1 VKTLSLRARLTLW
14 YTIALVLVL
23 ALFGGDV
30 LIEQKRLGIRRADQ
44 ELESVRAT
52 LANVFREEL
61 RELDAPDLAARE
73 AKDAIRSLGD
83 EIAILDG
90 GGRPLATQLDQVTL
104 DDIVPRQSGPSV
116 MTIDSASGE
125 WRVHSRRVTISGGT
139 YTLVVARPLTD
150 LAREQREVR
159 EAMFVVI
166 PLALLLAGAGG
177 WWLAS
182 IGLRPVT
189 QMASRAASI
198 PLTGTEDLG
207 PVPRDDELGQLA
219 RAFNALVSRLR
230 AALQTQRQLMADASH
245 ELRTPVSV
253 IRTAS
258 DVALSREHRDE
269 AEYRDALAIAGT
281 QAQRLGRV
289 VEDML
294 TLARAD
300 VGAYPLRPVNLYLD
314 DLIEDCRRAVAVLAA
329 QRNITVTA
337 TGARDVPVRG
347 DEELL
352 RRLVV
357 NLLQNAVQHS
367 PKDGTVSVDVSP
379 NGSRVYVR
387 VADSGTGIAESDRA
401 RIFERFVQ
409 LDPSRRAE
417 GTGLG
422 LPIARWI
429 AEVHQGSLSV
439 ESTGPTGSTFC
450 VVLPVA
456 H

>member
-1 VKTLSLRARLTLW
+1 MKTLSLRARLTLW
-14 YTIALVLVL
+14 YSITLVLVL
-23 ALFGGDV
+23 GLFGVEV
-30 LIEQKRLGIRRADQ
+30 LIEQERLGIRRADQ
-44 ELESVRAT
+44 ELDSVHAT

-61 RELDAPDLAARE
+61 RELDAPALAARE
-73 AKDAIRSLGD
+73 AKDAMRSLGD
-83 EIAILDG
+83 GIVILDAS
-90 GGRPLATQLDQVTL
+90 GRPLATQLERPTL
-104 DDIVPRQSGPSV
+104 ADVMPRQSMPSAV
-116 MTIDSASGE
+116 TVDAASGE
-125 WRVHSRRVTISGGT
+125 WRVHARRITIEGGT
-139 YTLVVARPLTD
+139 YTLVVARPLMD

-219 RAFNALVSRLR
+219 RAFNALISRLR
-230 AALQTQRQLMADASH
+230 AALQTQRRLMADASH

-258 DVALSREHRDE
+258 DVALSREHREE

-281 QAQRLGRV
+281 QAQRLGRL

-329 QRNITVTA
+329 QRNITVNA
-337 TGARDVPVRG
+337 GGARDVPVRG

-367 PKDGTVSVDVSP
+367 PQDGTVSVDVSP

-439 ESTGPTGSTFC
+439 ESTGPSGSTFC
-450 VVLPVA
+450 IVLPIA

>member
-1 VKTLSLRARLTLW
+1 MKTLSIRARLTLW

-23 ALFGGDV
+23 GLFGGDV

-44 ELESVRAT
+44 ELDSVHAT
-52 LANVFREEL
+52 LATIFREEL
-61 RELDAPDLAARE
+61 RELDAPQLAARE
-73 AKDAIRSLGD
+73 AKNTMQSLGD
-83 EIAILDG
+83 GIVILDG
-90 GGRPLATQLDQVTL
+90 SGRPLAAQLDRLTL
-104 DDIVPRQSGPSV
+104 ADVMPRQSRPSAV
-116 MTIDSASGE
+116 TVDSASGE
-125 WRVHSRRVTISGGT
+125 WRVHARTITIEGGT
-139 YTLVVARPLTD
+139 YTLVVARPLMD

-166 PLALLLAGAGG
+166 PLALLVAGAGG
-177 WWLAS
+177 WWLTS

-258 DVALSREHRDE
+258 DVALSREHREE

-281 QAQRLGRV
+281 QAQRLGRL

-300 VGAYPLRPVNLYLD
+300 VGAYPLRPVNLYFD
-314 DLIEDCRRAVAVLAA
+314 DLIEDCRRGVAVLAA
-329 QRNITVTA
+329 QRNITVNA
-337 TGARDVPVRG
+337 TGARDVHVRG

-450 VVLPVA
+450 VVLPIA

>member
-14 YTIALVLVL
+14 YTITLVLVL
-23 ALFGGDV
+23 GLFGVDV
-30 LIEQKRLGIRRADQ
+30 LIEQQRLGIRRADQ
-44 ELESVRAT
+44 ELDSVHAT
-52 LANVFREEL
+52 LATIFREEL
-61 RELDAPDLAARE
+61 RELDAPALAARE
-73 AKDAIRSLGD
+73 AKDAMQSLGD
-83 EIAILDG
+83 GIVILDG
-90 GGRPLATQLDQVTL
+90 SGRPLAAQLDRLTL
-104 DDIVPRQSGPSV
+104 ADVMPRQSMPSAV
-116 MTIDSASGE
+116 TVESASGE
-125 WRVHSRRVTISGGT
+125 WRVHARSITIEGGT
-139 YTLVVARPLTD
+139 YTLVVARPLMD

-219 RAFNALVSRLR
+219 RAFNALVARLR

-258 DVALSREHRDE
+258 DVALSREHREE
-269 AEYRDALAIAGT
+269 AEYRDALAIAGL

-329 QRNITVTA
+329 QRNITVNA

-387 VADSGTGIAESDRA
+387 VADSGIGIAESDRA

-439 ESTGPTGSTFC
+439 ESTSPTGSTFC
-450 VVLPVA
+450 VVLPIA